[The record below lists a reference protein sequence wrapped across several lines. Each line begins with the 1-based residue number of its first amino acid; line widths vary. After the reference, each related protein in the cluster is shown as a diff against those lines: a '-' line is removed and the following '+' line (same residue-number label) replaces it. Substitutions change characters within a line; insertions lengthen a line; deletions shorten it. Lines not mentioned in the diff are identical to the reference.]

1 MHSRFK
7 AINDF
12 KARVLDFLNI
22 YVKEV
27 KDSID
32 SNKRMIITRG
42 LLDAMAVAHKDKS
55 EVLFEKIRHIIVTMA
70 KGTKANSD
78 DNNEDENDKN
88 HKTILFTEI
97 LAKILNPKIDTK
109 VSRVYRTAFFYVIK
123 SLKEEKGFKKLIR
136 SSYKELL
143 KCYLQKR
150 ASNTLNQEF
159 FQNAFNADL
168 EFSYS
173 FFKFLLKCSLPIC
186 RKEGDEG
193 KWLD

>member
-1 MHSRFK
+1 
-7 AINDF
+7 
-12 KARVLDFLNI
+12 
-22 YVKEV
+22 
-27 KDSID
+27 
-32 SNKRMIITRG
+32 MIITRG

-70 KGTKANSD
+70 KGSKATS
-78 DNNEDENDKN
+78 DENNDEESEKN
-88 HKTILFTEI
+88 NKTILFTEI
-97 LAKILNPKIDTK
+97 LSKILNPKIDSK

-159 FQNAFNADL
+159 FQNAFNADI

-173 FFKFLLKCSLPIC
+173 FFKFLLKCSLPIP
-186 RKEGDEG
+186 KKDDDESR
-193 KWLD
+193 LINYIFI